1 MDEQFENRS
10 VNAHRHD
17 RDSLAESIDPAS
29 LERLGRIARGL
40 PGHTISL
47 NQLPYDPPQT
57 TRLLDDVAVLRI
69 DGIAATE
76 FVARYEGDSTS

>member
-1 MDEQFENRS
+1 MDEQFENRG
-10 VNAHRHD
+10 VGMLRPD

-47 NQLPYDPPQT
+47 NQHPSAPPQT
-57 TRLLDDVAVLRI
+57 TRVLDDVAVLRI

-76 FVARYEGDSTS
+76 FVARYEGESTS